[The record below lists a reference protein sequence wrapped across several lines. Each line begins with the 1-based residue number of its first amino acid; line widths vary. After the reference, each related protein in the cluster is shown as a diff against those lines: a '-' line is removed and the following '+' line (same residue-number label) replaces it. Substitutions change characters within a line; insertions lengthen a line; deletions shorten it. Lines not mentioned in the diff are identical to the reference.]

1 MLEYELND
9 LTGDSMEIVSPV
21 FFFGFFVVYRRQSLS
36 AACYSIWMK
45 HAAQHP
51 REINMRC
58 YRGNRKGGNRMPYN
72 SKAFGIIVSRE
83 RVRNGMTQEQL
94 SGLAQISRTHL
105 AALESGKKVV
115 KLDTLWR
122 IAEALNIRPGRLVTM
137 MEKEET

>member
-1 MLEYELND
+1 
-9 LTGDSMEIVSPV
+9 
-21 FFFGFFVVYRRQSLS
+21 
-36 AACYSIWMK
+36 
-45 HAAQHP
+45 
-51 REINMRC
+51 
-58 YRGNRKGGNRMPYN
+58 MPYN

-137 MEKEET
+137 MEKEKT